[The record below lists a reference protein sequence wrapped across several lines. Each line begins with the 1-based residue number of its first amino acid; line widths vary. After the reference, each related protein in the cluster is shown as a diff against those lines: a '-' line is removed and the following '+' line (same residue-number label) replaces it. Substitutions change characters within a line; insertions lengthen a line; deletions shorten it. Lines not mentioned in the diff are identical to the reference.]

1 MMRLSVATN
10 FDNNLI
16 DQISSYPVSD
26 IYGKLSRD
34 FIGGGRASYS
44 TQGISKSTLKSHIQY
59 AHEKGIKFNYLMN
72 TACLGNREWSSKGKR
87 SIRKLLDML
96 SDFKVDSITV
106 STPYLAEIIKKRY
119 PHFFLKVGIFAN
131 IDSLERVRFWQDLG
145 ADMLTLE
152 SFSVN
157 RNFPLLKS
165 IKKAAQCQLQIITN
179 FVCLSKCPMQIYHM
193 NGLSHASNTQ
203 DKSAY
208 IDYCVLKCS
217 FSTLKDPE
225 LLIKSQWIRP
235 EDIDHYEKIGYSDF
249 KLLERNAPTNVM
261 VNRVKSYSNRTSPD
275 NFMELI
281 QPFGFKKETRK
292 EIGWL
297 IRNFFSY
304 FVEQPLK
311 VLNMRKLLK
320 MRGMLYS
327 LKENPV
333 FLDSKKIPPDFI
345 DEISKRNCA
354 VSGNCESCDYCQ
366 LISKKTYQIDK
377 SYKEECLALYEKV
390 FDQLA

>member
-131 IDSLERVRFWQDLG
+131 IDSLERVRFWQDL
-145 ADMLTLE
+145 
-152 SFSVN
+152 
-157 RNFPLLKS
+157 
-165 IKKAAQCQLQIITN
+165 
-179 FVCLSKCPMQIYHM
+179 
-193 NGLSHASNTQ
+193 
-203 DKSAY
+203 
-208 IDYCVLKCS
+208 
-217 FSTLKDPE
+217 
-225 LLIKSQWIRP
+225 
-235 EDIDHYEKIGYSDF
+235 
-249 KLLERNAPTNVM
+249 
-261 VNRVKSYSNRTSPD
+261 
-275 NFMELI
+275 
-281 QPFGFKKETRK
+281 
-292 EIGWL
+292 
-297 IRNFFSY
+297 
-304 FVEQPLK
+304 
-311 VLNMRKLLK
+311 
-320 MRGMLYS
+320 
-327 LKENPV
+327 
-333 FLDSKKIPPDFI
+333 
-345 DEISKRNCA
+345 
-354 VSGNCESCDYCQ
+354 
-366 LISKKTYQIDK
+366 
-377 SYKEECLALYEKV
+377 
-390 FDQLA
+390 